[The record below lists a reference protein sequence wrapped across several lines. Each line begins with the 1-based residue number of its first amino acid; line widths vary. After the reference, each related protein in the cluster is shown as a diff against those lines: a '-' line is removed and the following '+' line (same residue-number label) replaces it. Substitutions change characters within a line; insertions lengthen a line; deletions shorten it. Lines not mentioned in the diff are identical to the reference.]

1 MILEIDGS
9 RLRKCVGRGSFEIIY
24 WQKEAELI
32 PQRKYTFNKS
42 GQSKLEDIPYTEED
56 IPYTEIV
63 RCPFGQM
70 FKKIT
75 ILENK

>member
-1 MILEIDGS
+1 MLILEIDGS

-32 PQRKYTFNKS
+32 PQRKYAFNKS
-42 GQSKLEDIPYTEED
+42 GQSKLED

>member
-1 MILEIDGS
+1 MWAG
-9 RLRKCVGRGSFEIIY
+9 GSFEIIY

-42 GQSKLEDIPYTEED
+42 GQSKLEDIPYTE
-56 IPYTEIV
+56 IV